1 MRNAQCPLC
10 GKQTLKHKH
19 GKYRFKPPQNIP
31 GETMIIADAT
41 WDACSSCGEE
51 ILPDELTKAIEA
63 EQYRRL
69 GLLTPLEIRKVRQK
83 SGLSAVDM
91 ANLLGVGEKSYTRW
105 ENGRSIQNKSNDTLI
120 RLLDKNADVFVI
132 LDAERKPDRDKLLSR
147 YVSGLRTLKGQHQ
160 YAMAAH
166 GGDLGVANTESL
178 RRRLREIL
186 ATHGKKK

>member
-1 MRNAQCPLC
+1 MTTAKCPLC
-10 GKQTLKHKH
+10 GNDTLEHKH
-19 GKYRFKPPQNIP
+19 GEYRFEPPQNIP
-31 GETMIIADAT
+31 GGTMMIPNAT
-41 WDACSSCGEE
+41 WDACTSCGEE

-69 GLLTPLEIRKVRQK
+69 GLLTPSEIRQVRQK
-83 SGLSAVDM
+83 TGLSAVDM

-120 RLLDKNADVFVI
+120 RLLDRNAEAFVI
-132 LDAERKPDRDKLLSR
+132 VDAERRPDRDKLLSK
-147 YVSGLRTLKGQHQ
+147 YVSDLKGLRGQRQ

-178 RRRLREIL
+178 RRRLREIV
-186 ATHGKKK
+186 AAHGNRS

>member
-1 MRNAQCPLC
+1 MTTAQCPLC
-10 GKQTLKHKH
+10 GNQTLEHKH
-19 GKYRFKPPQNIP
+19 GDYRFEPPQNIP
-31 GETMIIADAT
+31 GGTMIIANAT
-41 WDACSSCGEE
+41 WDACTSCGEE

-69 GLLTPLEIRKVRQK
+69 GLLPPSEIRQVRQK
-83 SGLSAVDM
+83 TGLSAVDM

-120 RLLDKNADVFVI
+120 RLLDKNADAFVI
-132 LDAERKPDRDKLLSR
+132 VDAERKPDRDKLLSQ
-147 YVSGLRTLKGQHQ
+147 YVSGLRTRKGQRQ

-178 RRRLREIL
+178 RRRLREIV
-186 ATHGKKK
+186 AAHGKNK

>member
-1 MRNAQCPLC
+1 MTTAQCPLC
-10 GKQTLKHKH
+10 GNQTLEHKH
-19 GKYRFKPPQNIP
+19 GDYRFEPPQNLP
-31 GETMIIADAT
+31 GGTMIIANAT
-41 WDACSSCGEE
+41 WDACTSCGEE

-69 GLLTPLEIRKVRQK
+69 VLLPPSEIRRVRQK
-83 SGLSAVDM
+83 TGLSAVDM

-120 RLLDKNADVFVI
+120 RLLDKNADAFVI
-132 LDAERKPDRDKLLSR
+132 VDAERKPDRDKLLSQ
-147 YVSGLRTLKGQHQ
+147 YVSGLRTLKGQRQ

-178 RRRLREIL
+178 RRRLREIV
-186 ATHGKKK
+186 AAHGKNK

>member
-1 MRNAQCPLC
+1 MTTTPCPLC
-10 GKQTLKHKH
+10 GSQTLEQKH
-19 GKYRFKPPQNIP
+19 GEYRFKPPQNIP
-31 GETMIIADAT
+31 GGTMIIAHAT
-41 WDACSSCGEE
+41 WDACTSCGEE

-69 GLLTPLEIRKVRQK
+69 RLLPPSEIRQVRQK
-83 SGLSAVDM
+83 TGLSAVDM

-120 RLLDKNADVFVI
+120 RLLDKNADAFVI
-132 LDAERKPDRDKLLSR
+132 VDAERKPDRDQLLSQ
-147 YVSGLRTLKGQHQ
+147 YVSGLGTHKGQRQ

-178 RRRLREIL
+178 RRRLREIV
-186 ATHGKKK
+186 AAHGKKK